1 MATNERREHE
11 GRGGRPS
18 RAAALERVRGAASRL
33 GLLAAALRGEGG
45 EPEVLADAFAEAIM
59 EALER
64 AQSPLVLEV
73 METGLHFEGHE
84 LSGADLMS
92 RRLVD
97 ALSLEGLLRV
107 TFFPDLSREEAVE
120 IADLL
125 GRDWAIQSGNTS
137 SHMERVFHLTG
148 FTQVHLDFVAK
159 RVVSLA
165 DTDEASPLELV
176 RRLAHRLSTN
186 ENLETPRI
194 LPAWFGSIRAIPLKE
209 LPALGEPS
217 GADDV
222 VKIAHTWQES
232 LRATPDPGL
241 RERLLTVGIRQIIEG
256 SESEDVDRAIAFLRP
271 LVSMLDPEVLGD
283 EGARA
288 RVLHHL
294 GSATVPLVARAI
306 EKAGSDAAQGR
317 VFTLGQAL
325 ADGHALL
332 RLGTTFT
339 STNLQQALVDGFFL
353 SPRGKIPATELLRSA
368 SEAEAPIALRY
379 VRRVMDPTMV
389 VPVMARLSA
398 TDPATREAAMLALRD
413 QRTPRIQE
421 SAISLLGD
429 PILAV
434 RLEALRYLTVYRV
447 AEAAS
452 PIFERLQTSEN
463 EAEARALAMSFARIG
478 AEGTQRSLSDLAKK
492 GGIRGVA
499 AMIALVALGPEGRA
513 EVDQL
518 ARLHPELRVGA
529 REAMSGARAHKES

>member
-1 MATNERREHE
+1 MASNERREHE

-18 RAAALERVRGAASRL
+18 QASALERVRGAASRL

-59 EALER
+59 EALDR
-64 AQSPLVLEV
+64 AQSPLVLEI

-107 TFFPDLSREEAVE
+107 TFFPELNREEAVE

-125 GRDWAIQSGNTS
+125 GRDWAMQSGNTG

-165 DTDEASPLELV
+165 DADEASPLELV
-176 RRLAHRLSTN
+176 RRVAHRLSTS

-194 LPAWFGSIRAIPLKE
+194 LPAWFGSVRSTPLRA
-209 LPALGEPS
+209 LPAMGES
-217 GADDV
+217 HGAEDV
-222 VKIAHTWQES
+222 ASIAHTWQDA
-232 LRATPDPGL
+232 LKATVDPGL
-241 RERLLTVGIRQIIEG
+241 RDRLLAVGIRQVIEA
-256 SESEDVDRAIAFLRP
+256 SETEDIDRAIAFLRP
-271 LVSMLDPEVLGD
+271 LVAMLEGDDPGGEA
-283 EGARA
+283 ARA

-294 GSATVPLVARAI
+294 GSATVPMVARAI
-306 EKAGSDAAQGR
+306 EKAGTDSASGR
-317 VFTLGQAL
+317 AFTLGQAV

-332 RLGTTFT
+332 RLGTSF
-339 STNLQQALVDGFFL
+339 SSANLQQALVDGFFL
-353 SPRGKIPATELLRSA
+353 SPRGKVSATELLRGA
-368 SEAEAPIALRY
+368 AEAEAPIALRY
-379 VRRVMDPTMV
+379 MRRVMEPTMV
-389 VPVMARLSA
+389 VPAMARLAA

-421 SAISLLGD
+421 SAIGLLGD
-429 PILAV
+429 PVLAV

-452 PIFERLQTSEN
+452 PIFERLQSVEN

-478 AEGTQRSLSDLAKK
+478 AEGTQRSLSELARK

-499 AMIALVALGPEGRA
+499 AMIALVALGAEGRA

-529 REAMSGARAHKES
+529 REAMSGARTPKES